1 MHSVKVLKL
10 SNVNGN
16 QNVAFY
22 VVFATNLEHIK
33 RIGTINALLGSQID
47 MEKKTFLHSTANYFA
62 GKVS

>member
-1 MHSVKVLKL
+1 MSKWPHLLHEIDFVDSLMQ
-10 SNVNGN
+10 ST
-16 QNVAFY
+16 